1 MEPVAKDKRET
12 TRQAARLQ
20 SGGAFD
26 GAGDIKVEAAII
38 RPARTRHG
46 PRKNWREDEFAQLAI
61 QALQGANPPQH
72 QNYAKLHRDVNEWL
86 RGNPDWRSRGF
97 GEISRSAVLRAL
109 AKVHP

>member
-1 MEPVAKDKRET
+1 MEPVAEDKRET
-12 TRQAARLQ
+12 NRPTLH
-20 SGGAFD
+20 
-26 GAGDIKVEAAII
+26 VEVGNIAVI

-61 QALQGANPPQH
+61 QALQGANPPKH
-72 QNYAKLHRDVNEWL
+72 QNYSKLHHDVNEWL
-86 RGNPDWRSRGF
+86 RGNPDWRSRGY